1 MKLLRIA
8 VPFAV
13 LGIALAQ
20 GPNRPPG
27 PAPNQP
33 QQPRPQQQMQ
43 QQMQPQPP
51 QPADFSALKA
61 FLNLSDAQLRQ
72 MQQAREK
79 AAKEAGEKENTI
91 RPQVEEKRM
100 ALADL
105 MEKDTADATAV
116 GKTMLDIR
124 ALERQIRSAH
134 EAVRT
139 AEINIMNAE
148 QKAKFKAIQDAAN
161 LPAATREAQR
171 LGLVPGPPQGQG
183 PDQGMGGPRPRM
195 QGMGMGMGMRGPQP
209 RMQGPVMGPGP
220 GQMAPGRGQGPA
232 QPMAPPPG
240 PPRPGDPEGDR

>member
-1 MKLLRIA
+1 MKLVRIGVA
-8 VPFAV
+8 FAV

-20 GPNRPPG
+20 GPNPPQG
-27 PAPNQP
+27 PAPNQ
-33 QQPRPQQQMQ
+33 RQQMQ
-43 QQMQPQPP
+43 MQMQPQQQ
-51 QPADFSALKA
+51 QPADFSALKS
-61 FLNLSDAQLRQ
+61 FRNLTDAQIRQ

-79 AAKEAGEKENTI
+79 ASQDAAEKEKTV
-91 RPQVEEKRM
+91 RPQIEEKHR

-124 ALERQIRSAH
+124 GLERQIRSAH

-139 AEINIMNAE
+139 AGINVMNPE
-148 QKAKFKAIQDAAN
+148 QKARFKAIQDAAN

-183 PDQGMGGPRPRM
+183 PNQGMGGARPRM
-195 QGMGMGMGMRGPQP
+195 QGQGQMRRQGMGMGMGMGVGMGGQQR
-209 RMQGPVMGPGP
+209 RMQGPMMGPG
-220 GQMAPGRGQGPA
+220 

-240 PPRPGDPEGDR
+240 PPRQENPQGDR